1 VEKKTKLY
9 RCSNNGVVA
18 IVTEET
24 MALIEARLQLMR
36 ESSDPDRTFVPYPHR
51 IHTFSSRSHLKGW
64 VNGTP
69 RLLDW
74 LIEQSGAEV
83 ANAGFYVPFSNG
95 AEFLY
100 RTEPERAEEEWRF
113 RTSGDELLADFGL
126 REVAND

>member
-1 VEKKTKLY
+1 MEKKTKFY

-64 VNGTP
+64 VNGTLN
-69 RLLDW
+69 LLNW
-74 LIEQSGAEV
+74 LIKQSGAEIV
-83 ANAGFYVPFSNG
+83 NAGFYVPFSNG
-95 AEFLY
+95 FELCY
-100 RTEPERAEEEWRF
+100 RAEPEHAEEEWKF
-113 RTSGDELLADFGL
+113 RTSADELLADFGL
-126 REVAND
+126 M